1 MHHNARAFVMYAVE
15 SASTFLF
22 ASSRKVL
29 ADFEMASLTVEEKYM
44 VLSVLE
50 FLNKRK
56 RESL

>member
-1 MHHNARAFVMYAVE
+1 M
-15 SASTFLF
+15 STFLF

-29 ADFEMASLTVEEKYM
+29 ADFEMASLTVEEKNM